1 MENRSK
7 LWRVHDKRRLLLTMM
22 EEFAGDAHISFEG
35 DLSALPLSSIPGASQ
50 EETGALKRNTRW
62 PKQDFIV
69 LPLESSTS
77 KAIAS
82 AIGGSVPS
90 AIIHIQIEKDGTLQ
104 FAAYDN
110 FHPQCIV
117 FSEAVKPA
125 VLESMV
131 SESVMRPYTELPPQR

>member
-1 MENRSK
+1 MF
-7 LWRVHDKRRLLLTMM
+7 HDDKRRLLLTMT
-22 EEFAGDAHISFEG
+22 EEFSGDAHISFEG

-69 LPLESSTS
+69 PPLESSAS

-82 AIGGSVPS
+82 TIGGSVPS

-110 FHPQCIV
+110 FDPQSIL
-117 FSEAVKPA
+117 FSAAVRPG

-131 SESVMRPYTELPPQR
+131 SESIMKPYTELPPRR